1 MKIQK
6 NLKSQIVT
14 SSWGGRSDE
23 EFSNWKSQIVMSNDN
38 LNLKSQFATSEK
50 WDSLRSQNVTIEGR
64 CGGTYGLKNHREHR
78 VHREKLHRSVLSV
91 YSVVEKLY
99 SNSLFQEKLKSLGIE
114 WR

>member
-1 MKIQK
+1 MAKRLNNLDFKSIEFEGIK
-6 NLKSQIVT
+6 NRADMADDVFN
-14 SSWGGRSDE
+14 R
-23 EFSNWKSQIVMSNDN
+23 
-38 LNLKSQFATSEK
+38 
-50 WDSLRSQNVTIEGR
+50 LRSQNVSIEGR